1 MILKKF
7 VTKICI
13 SQFFIFS
20 IFYAKNLDAIIPYF
34 NLPTKSDLK
43 TNSLALGQKA
53 YQLLYFGQLKDSLRL
68 AELAVSINDN
78 DERLWALLAEIQLA
92 NNQNDE
98 ALSSIK
104 KGKLLNP
111 KMSELYFA
119 ESSIYIKQKKRNKA
133 KNSLIQGLKLNPQ
146 NNTAI
151 FQLGNIF
158 LIEKNYKEALKKF
171 NEAIEINP
179 LFWQAVN
186 NKGLIYFE
194 LGKIKLSIE
203 NFEKAIEIETNAEPV
218 LALAAV
224 LQNEDPKRA
233 ISLARN
239 ALKLDPNY
247 VDKEFRKEQLWG
259 EKLQLATQKLFENQE
274 LQKDINSAKLYK
286 N

>member
-1 MILKKF
+1 
-7 VTKICI
+7 
-13 SQFFIFS
+13 
-20 IFYAKNLDAIIPYF
+20 
-34 NLPTKSDLK
+34 
-43 TNSLALGQKA
+43 
-53 YQLLYFGQLKDSLRL
+53 
-68 AELAVSINDN
+68 
-78 DERLWALLAEIQLA
+78 
-92 NNQNDE
+92 
-98 ALSSIK
+98 
-104 KGKLLNP
+104 
-111 KMSELYFA
+111 MSELYFA

-158 LIEKNYKEALKKF
+158 LIEKNYKEALKNF

-179 LFWQAVN
+179 LFWQAIN

>member
-1 MILKKF
+1 MMLQKLFI
-7 VTKICI
+7 KICI
-13 SQFFIFS
+13 TQFFIFN
-20 IFYAKNLDAIIPYF
+20 IFYAKNIDAIIPYF

-78 DERLWALLAEIQLA
+78 DERLWALLAEVQLA
-92 NNQNDE
+92 NNLNDE
-98 ALSSIK
+98 ALNSIK
-104 KGKLLNP
+104 KGKILNP

-119 ESSIYIKQKKRNKA
+119 ESSIYTKQKKRGKA
-133 KNSLIQGLKLNPQ
+133 KASLIQGLKLNPQ

-158 LIEKNYKEALKKF
+158 LIEKNYKEAIEKF
-171 NEAIEINP
+171 NEALEINP
-179 LFWQAVN
+179 LFWQAIN

-203 NFEKAIEIETNAEPV
+203 NFEKAIAIETNAEPI
-218 LALAAV
+218 LALAV
-224 LQNEDPKRA
+224 ILQNEDSKQS
-233 ISLARN
+233 IILARN

-247 VDKEFRKEQLWG
+247 VDKDFRKEQLWG
-259 EKLQLATQKLFENQE
+259 EKLQLATEKLFQNQE